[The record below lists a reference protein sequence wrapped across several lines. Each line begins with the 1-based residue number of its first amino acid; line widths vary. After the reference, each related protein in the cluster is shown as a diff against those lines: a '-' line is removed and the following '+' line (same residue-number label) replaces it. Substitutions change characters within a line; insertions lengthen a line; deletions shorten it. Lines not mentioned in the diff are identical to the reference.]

1 MGRSDFSALPVKGG
15 ETDGEEGEIGGLV
28 GLGVCVEKGSP
39 EEGTVKGVWLRG
51 LVGWGFRM
59 EKTVK
64 MTVKGVRVGG
74 LVAERLLENTVKTDG
89 EGGVAGR
96 PGGLKIV

>member
-1 MGRSDFSALPVKGG
+1 
-15 ETDGEEGEIGGLV
+15 
-28 GLGVCVEKGSP
+28 
-39 EEGTVKGVWLRG
+39 
-51 LVGWGFRM
+51 M